1 MLFVLLTKHNNNN
14 NKTMMN
20 YSDISREEIGLI
32 EQTMMDFIRENFDFC
47 EEEVKKVEDATD
59 WIEDNFTFRTQKNN
73 IIYDVL
79 EEIFE
84 DDLFVNYLTE
94 HAGVSE
100 DDLEELSDYYS
111 IGEMVVLYKALK
123 REKMVALLPGLLGH
137 RVDANIATIIYDFCR

>member
-1 MLFVLLTKHNNNN
+1 
-14 NKTMMN
+14 MN

-59 WIEDNFTFRTQKNN
+59 WSKDNFTFRTQKNN

-111 IGEMVVLYKALK
+111 IGEMVILYKALK
-123 REKMVALLPGLLGH
+123 REKMVGLLPGLLGH
-137 RVDANIATIIYDFCR
+137 RVDANIATIIHDFCC

>member
-1 MLFVLLTKHNNNN
+1 
-14 NKTMMN
+14 MMN

-59 WIEDNFTFRTQKNN
+59 WSKDNFTFRTQKNN

-123 REKMVALLPGLLGH
+123 REKMVGLLPGLLGH
-137 RVDANIATIIYDFCR
+137 RVDANIATIIHDFCC

>member
-1 MLFVLLTKHNNNN
+1 
-14 NKTMMN
+14 MMN

-59 WIEDNFTFRTQKNN
+59 WSKDNFTFRTQKNN

-111 IGEMVVLYKALK
+111 IGEMVILYKALK
-123 REKMVALLPGLLGH
+123 REKMIALLPALLPGLLGH
-137 RVDANIATIIYDFCR
+137 RVDANIATIIYDFCC

>member
-1 MLFVLLTKHNNNN
+1 
-14 NKTMMN
+14 MMN
-20 YSDISREEIGLI
+20 YSDISREESGLI

-59 WIEDNFTFRTQKNN
+59 WSKDNFTFRTQKNN

-111 IGEMVVLYKALK
+111 IGEMVILYKALK
-123 REKMVALLPGLLGH
+123 REKMVGLLPGLLGH
-137 RVDANIATIIYDFCR
+137 RVDANIATIIHDFCC

>member
-1 MLFVLLTKHNNNN
+1 
-14 NKTMMN
+14 MMS

-47 EEEVKKVEDATD
+47 EEEVKKVEDASD
-59 WIEDNFTFRTQKNN
+59 WSKDNFTFRTQRNN

-84 DDLFVNYLTE
+84 DDLFINYLTE

-111 IGEMVVLYKALK
+111 IGEMVILYKALK

-137 RVDANIATIIYDFCR
+137 GVDANIATIIHDFCR

>member
-1 MLFVLLTKHNNNN
+1 
-14 NKTMMN
+14 MMN

-59 WIEDNFTFRTQKNN
+59 WSKDNFTFRTQKNN

-111 IGEMVVLYKALK
+111 IGEMVILYKALK
-123 REKMVALLPGLLGH
+123 REKMVGLLPGLLGH
-137 RVDANIATIIYDFCR
+137 RVDANIATIIHDFCC

>member
-1 MLFVLLTKHNNNN
+1 
-14 NKTMMN
+14 MMN

-59 WIEDNFTFRTQKNN
+59 WSKDNFTFRTQKNN

-111 IGEMVVLYKALK
+111 IGEMVILYKALK
-123 REKMVALLPGLLGH
+123 REKMVGLLP
-137 RVDANIATIIYDFCR
+137 